1 MSLTTTAQID
11 RVEPPFWYAGMHNPE
26 LEILFY
32 GKKHSAIQVTA
43 SSSITITNKK
53 NREPNYLFVT
63 INTKDVAATE
73 ILFSFKKN
81 NQLLLHI
88 STA

>member
-53 NREPNYLFVT
+53 NRELIIYLLPST
-63 INTKDVAATE
+63 LKM
-73 ILFSFKKN
+73 LLPPKFSFRLKKII
-81 NQLLLHI
+81 LLLHI